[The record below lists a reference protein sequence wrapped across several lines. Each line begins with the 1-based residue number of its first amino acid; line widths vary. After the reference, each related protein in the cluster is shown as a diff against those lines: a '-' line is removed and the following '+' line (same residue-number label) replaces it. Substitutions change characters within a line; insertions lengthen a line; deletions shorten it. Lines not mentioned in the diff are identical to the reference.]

1 MLVTTDA
8 VVLHVQ
14 DYLESSRLI
23 RLATRDHGVQS
34 VVARG
39 ARRPRSQFGH
49 SLDLFASGVVRF
61 TLRQGRDLSNLS
73 GFDLTSSR
81 MALAADLG
89 RFAAA
94 SALAELV
101 LRFSQADP
109 HDDAFAVLTHSL
121 DALVDAS
128 TGVATDRG
136 IASAWRYV
144 AAIGFAPSLERC
156 CSCDAVMEEQAAAPF
171 SHAGG
176 GVVCDRCQNKVSVGR
191 ALPSEARHTIA
202 AWLRDESAA
211 LGTAAERRAHLRL
224 LREFVQHH
232 IADGRELRALDAWES
247 RLRESA

>member
-1 MLVTTDA
+1 VLVSTDA

-14 DYLESSRLI
+14 DYLESSRLV
-23 RLATRDHGVQS
+23 RLATREHGVQS

-61 TLRQGRDLSNLS
+61 TYRQGRELSNLS
-73 GFDLTSSR
+73 GFDLTRSR

-89 RFAAA
+89 RFSAA

-109 HDDAFAVLTHSL
+109 HDEAFDVLSQSL
-121 DALVDAS
+121 DALIDAS
-128 TGVATDRG
+128 TCAATDRG
-136 IASAWRYV
+136 IASGWRYV
-144 AAIGFAPSLERC
+144 AAIGFAPSMERC
-156 CSCDAVMEEQAAAPF
+156 CSCDAIIADHAAAPF

-176 GVVCDRCQNKVSVGR
+176 GVVCERCQGKVSVGR
-191 ALPSEARHTIA
+191 ALPSEARHVIA
-202 AWLRDESAA
+202 AWLRDVPTE
-211 LGTAAERRAHLRL
+211 LGTDVERRAHLRL

-232 IADGRELRALDAWES
+232 LADGRELRALDAWES
-247 RLRESA
+247 RLREQA